1 MAYLLLIIGV
11 VGIDQ
16 CAKWIVQTH
25 MNVYSSVEIWSFL
38 KMTYIQNTGAAF
50 GILDGNRFLFVI
62 FTVVLAIFVLSI
74 WKKPWMKRYHLSA
87 ALIIAGAIGN
97 SIDRVI
103 RGYVVDFFDISFFP
117 AVFNVADISICC
129 GTVILALLILFS
141 KEGFGLGERDPE
153 KIEK

>member
-1 MAYLLLIIGV
+1 MAYLLLVIGV
-11 VGIDQ
+11 VGLDQ
-16 CAKWIVQTH
+16 CAKWIVQ
-25 MNVYSSVEIWSFL
+25 MNMDVYSSVEVWSFL
-38 KMTYIQNTGAAF
+38 NVTYIQNTGAAF

-62 FTVVLAIFVLSI
+62 FTFALGIFALSV

-117 AVFNVADISICC
+117 AVFNVADIAICC
-129 GTVILALLILFS
+129 GTVLLALLIMFS
-141 KEGFGLGERDPE
+141 KEGFGLGEKDTE
-153 KIEK
+153 IGK